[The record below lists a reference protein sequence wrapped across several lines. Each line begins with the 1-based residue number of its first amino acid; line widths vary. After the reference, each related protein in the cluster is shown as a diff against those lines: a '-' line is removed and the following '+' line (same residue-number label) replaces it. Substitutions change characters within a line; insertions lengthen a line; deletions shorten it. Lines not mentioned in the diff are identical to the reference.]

1 MKIERG
7 DEMAELFPED
17 FDKEELDIQEIE
29 EQLEEPAGYKKGI
42 CFDDSLGDFK
52 RDGTMKLVECSGI
65 ESWIQWCM
73 KMLQTKRYVC
83 QAYSDDIG
91 IDLER
96 AFTAKSREEAESI
109 LRQEITEAL
118 EADPYGRTE
127 FVQSVEF
134 QWKDSDS
141 IEASCVVVGM
151 DSNEIELTI
160 TMER

>member
-1 MKIERG
+1 MT
-7 DEMAELFPED
+7 ELFPED

-29 EQLEEPAGYKKGI
+29 EQLEEPVGYKKGI
-42 CFDDSLGDFK
+42 CFDDSLRDFK

-73 KMLQTKRYVC
+73 KMLQTQRYVC

-96 AFTAKSREEAESI
+96 AFTAESREEAESI

-134 QWKDSDS
+134 QWKDNDS
-141 IEASCVVVGM
+141 VEADCVIVGM
-151 DSNEIELTI
+151 DSNEIELTT